1 MNGLWRKAVSAG
13 IIGLRAPR
21 RGEERFFGRAEAA
34 DARAWALAG
43 GVAIHDR
50 GRLFAAIRVIGQ
62 LPVLL
67 DWASR
72 HSLERALP
80 APRGMPPHFLIV
92 GDLANRLVAGMDTG
106 GQGSAPGLDVFL
118 L

>member
-1 MNGLWRKAVSAG
+1 MNGVWRKAVSVG
-13 IIGLRAPR
+13 MIGLPAPT
-21 RGEERFFGRAEAA
+21 RGEERFFGRTEAA

-43 GVAIHDR
+43 GVAIHSR

-67 DWASR
+67 AWASQ
-72 HSLERALP
+72 HGLERALP

-92 GDLANRLVAGMDTG
+92 GNLANQLVAGI
-106 GQGSAPGLDVFL
+106 DV
-118 L
+118 